1 MRWQSWGGDIGSEG
15 LRWGRWE
22 EWVGIGA
29 QLLYLSQSTCFQAP
43 AWPINRYCV
52 TLASYRTSLFLYLL
66 ICKIGIITITYQ
78 SSLRRPQ
85 TEQLSALAPGQT

>member
-1 MRWQSWGGDIGSEG
+1 MRWQSWGGDIGSGG

-52 TLASYRTSLFLYLL
+52 TLRKLQNFSVPLFTHL
-66 ICKIGIITITYQ
+66 
-78 SSLRRPQ
+78 
-85 TEQLSALAPGQT
+85 